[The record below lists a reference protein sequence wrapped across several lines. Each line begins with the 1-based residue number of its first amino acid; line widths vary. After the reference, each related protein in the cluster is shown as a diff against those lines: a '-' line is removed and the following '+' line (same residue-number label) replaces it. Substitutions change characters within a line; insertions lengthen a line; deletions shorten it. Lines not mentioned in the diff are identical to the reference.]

1 MDFEIS
7 KTPEFENDVEEILF
21 YIGSENLDAAI
32 RFAISLEET
41 TLLLATQPFAG
52 FERSFDNELVGPLRF
67 WPVKKFERY
76 LIAYKP
82 DREAGTVVIARVLNT
97 YRDFEAIFS

>member
-1 MDFEIS
+1 MDFDIS
-7 KTPEFENDVEEILF
+7 KTPEFENDLEEILF

-41 TLLLATQPFAG
+41 LLLLATQPFAG
-52 FERSFDNELVGPLRF
+52 FERTFENELVGPLRF
-67 WPVKKFERY
+67 WPVKGFDRY
-76 LIAYKP
+76 LIAYQP
-82 DREAGTVVIARVLNT
+82 DRGAGTVLIVRVLNT